1 MPIRPVL
8 LALSAFATLVAAAP
22 LRAPAPTVPITAIAP
37 AAAGDRLV
45 FVITGEGGRTPFE
58 TALANELAAAGNG
71 VLVLDAKAYLATART
86 PDEAAREADAAIRRY
101 AAEWKRPH
109 LVIVGHSRGADIAP
123 FVANRLATDLRQ
135 QLDAVVMLD
144 PAGRATFAL
153 GLRDVVSKKP
163 RPTDSPV
170 MPELERLRGTRVIC
184 AYARQEP
191 AAFCP
196 RVDSTLVRVVMRDGG
211 RTLRSTDSR
220 PIARLITERNGP

>member
-1 MPIRPVL
+1 
-8 LALSAFATLVAAAP
+8 VAP
-22 LRAPAPTVPITAIAP
+22 GK
-37 AAAGDRLV
+37 AGERLV

-58 TALANELAAAGNG
+58 ATLASDLAAAGSG

-86 PDEAAREADAAIRRY
+86 PDEAAREVEATIRRY
-101 AAEWKRPH
+101 ATEWKRPR

-144 PAGRATFAL
+144 PGGRATFAL
-153 GLRDVVSKKP
+153 SLRDVVSKKP

-184 AYARQEP
+184 AYSRQEP

-196 RVDSTLVRVVMRDGG
+196 RVDSTLVRVVLRSGG
-211 RTLRSTDSR
+211 RTLRSADSR
-220 PIARLITERNGP
+220 PIAQLITERNGP

>member
-1 MPIRPVL
+1 MLFR
-8 LALSAFATLVAAAP
+8 ST
-22 LRAPAPTVPITAIAP
+22 PAPPLPITAVAP
-37 AAAGDRLV
+37 GTAGERLV

-58 TALANELAAAGNG
+58 ATLASDLAAAGSG

-86 PDEAAREADAAIRRY
+86 PDEAAREVEATIRRY
-101 AAEWKRPH
+101 ATEWKRPR

-144 PAGRATFAL
+144 PGGRATFAL
-153 GLRDVVSKKP
+153 SLRDVVSKKP

-184 AYARQEP
+184 AYSRQEP

-196 RVDSTLVRVVMRDGG
+196 RVDSTLVRVVLRSGG
-211 RTLRSTDSR
+211 RTLRSADSR
-220 PIARLITERNGP
+220 PIAQLITERNGP

>member
-1 MPIRPVL
+1 MNLRPVL
-8 LALSAFATLVAAAP
+8 TSLVAVATLVAAAP
-22 LRAPAPTVPITAIAP
+22 VGTSVALPITAVAP
-37 AAAGDRLV
+37 GKAGERLV

-58 TALANELAAAGNG
+58 ATLANDLAAAGCG

-86 PDEAAREADAAIRRY
+86 PDEAAREVEATIRRY
-101 AAEWKRPH
+101 ATEWKRPR

-144 PAGRATFAL
+144 PGGRATFAL
-153 GLRDVVSKKP
+153 SLRDVVSKKP

-184 AYARQEP
+184 AYSRQEP

-196 RVDSTLVRVVMRDGG
+196 RVDSTLVRVVLRSGG
-211 RTLRSTDSR
+211 RTLRSADSR
-220 PIARLITERNGP
+220 PIAQLITERNGP